1 VGTIGN
7 FRPETLDLRP
17 RPLRAV
23 LFDWDGTLV
32 DSAEVSFRCYAQVF
46 GAYGIAFDR
55 ARFAAT
61 YSPDWYQTYEAVA
74 LPREHWS
81 AADARWVEL
90 YGEERAELLPGAG
103 DGLARLRAAG
113 LATALVTSGSRP
125 RIDRELAAL
134 GAAGLFEC
142 VVCCED
148 VSSRKP
154 DPAPLLLALER
165 IGVEPAAAAYVG
177 DSPEDILMAR
187 AAGAFALGIE
197 GGFPNREA
205 LRASKPDLL
214 AVDLAS
220 AIDGLLVE
228 QMPKRSRGE

>member
-1 VGTIGN
+1 MRVRN
-7 FRPETLDLRP
+7 LNLRP
-17 RPLRAV
+17 PFRAV

-32 DSAEVSFRCYAQVF
+32 DSAEVSFRCYARVF

-61 YSPDWYQTYEAVA
+61 YCPDWYQTYEAVA

-90 YGEERAELLPGAG
+90 YGEERAELLPGAS

-125 RIDRELAAL
+125 RIDRELSAL

>member
-1 VGTIGN
+1 MGTIGN

-32 DSAEVSFRCYAQVF
+32 DSAEVSFRCYARVF

-61 YSPDWYQTYEAVA
+61 YCPDWYQTYEAVA

-90 YGEERAELLPGAG
+90 YGEERAELLPGAS

>member
-1 VGTIGN
+1 MN
-7 FRPETLDLRP
+7 LKPPF
-17 RPLRAV
+17 RAV

-32 DSAEVSFRCYAQVF
+32 DSAEVSFRCYARVF
-46 GAYGIAFDR
+46 GSYGIAFDR

-125 RIDRELAAL
+125 RINRELSAL
-134 GAAGLFEC
+134 GAMGLFEC

-148 VSSRKP
+148 VRSRKP
-154 DPAPLLLALER
+154 DPAPLLFALER
-165 IGVEPAAAAYVG
+165 IGVDPAAAAYVG

-220 AIDGLLVE
+220 AIDALLVE

>member
-1 VGTIGN
+1 M
-7 FRPETLDLRP
+7 PSLQ
-17 RPLRAV
+17 AV

-32 DSAEVSFRCYAQVF
+32 DSAEVSFRCYARVF

-55 ARFAAT
+55 SRFAAT
-61 YSPDWYQTYEAVA
+61 YCPDWYQTYEAVS

-90 YGEERAELLPGAG
+90 YGEERAELLPGASE
-103 DGLARLRAAG
+103 GLTRLRSAG

-214 AVDLAS
+214 AVDLTS
-220 AIDGLLVE
+220 AIDALLVE
-228 QMPKRSRGE
+228 QVSKRSLDE